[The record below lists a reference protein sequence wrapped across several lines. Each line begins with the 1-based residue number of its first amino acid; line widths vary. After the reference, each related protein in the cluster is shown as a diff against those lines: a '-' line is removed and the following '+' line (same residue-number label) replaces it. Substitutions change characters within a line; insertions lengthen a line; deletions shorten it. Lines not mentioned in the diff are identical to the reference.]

1 MPRTSLESR
10 LDTPGAIII
19 GVFFAILVALF
30 FIRLANE
37 VSPIRSVDVYDATIK
52 SVYWGKGH
60 GTTYALSL
68 NDNSLVLVDDE
79 QPHLIGSNV
88 RLERATHDNGSV
100 SYRFAN

>member
-1 MPRTSLESR
+1 VPRTSSETR

-19 GVFFAILVALF
+19 GVFFATLVALF
-30 FIRLANE
+30 FLRLANE
-37 VSPIRSVDVYDATIK
+37 VSPIRSVDVFEATIK

-79 QPHLIGSNV
+79 EPHRIGSNA
-88 RLERATHDNGSV
+88 RLERAIHDNGSV
-100 SYRFAN
+100 SYRFAD